1 MINTD
6 KLKQAMGNWA
16 IGVGYKI
23 THCPP
28 QAKFVTGNPQTDAQ
42 LHSFETDSGVELTL
56 TKNFTDIEE
65 WKIVD
70 ERKFVWFLLRWA

>member
-1 MINTD
+1 MMNTNT
-6 KLKQAMGNWA
+6 LKQAMGNWA

-28 QAKFVTGNPQTDAQ
+28 LAKFVTGNPKSDAQ

-56 TKNFTDIEE
+56 TKNFTDIAE

-70 ERKFVWFLLRWA
+70 KRKFMWFMLRWA